1 MKKRTLL
8 TIGIL
13 MGLSVS
19 LSAQSGATE
28 GNSASA
34 NLLVAMTLQE
44 QSTLSFGSTLITD
57 TAVEGKV
64 VLAST
69 NATRVHTGG
78 VEGSAATPT
87 ASNATYA
94 VTGTALETYAVSL
107 PASIEVVHGTN
118 TDQKMTINAMT
129 ARFNN
134 ANEDAVTSTL
144 SATGT
149 DSFSVGG
156 TLTVAPGQL
165 GGAYAGTFEVT
176 VDYN

>member
-1 MKKRTLL
+1 M
-8 TIGIL
+8 
-13 MGLSVS
+13 
-19 LSAQSGATE
+19 
-28 GNSASA
+28 
-34 NLLVAMTLQE
+34 
-44 QSTLSFGSTLITD
+44 
-57 TAVEGKV
+57 
-64 VLAST
+64 
-69 NATRVHTGG
+69 HTGG